1 MKPFSFGLQKVLDLR
16 KHHED
21 EARIELGRAIG
32 ILAGIEGNIRAVGQE
47 RVRAAEE
54 QYSLSGGE
62 LAEGTGNL
70 VQMRQYAFYILRLDN
85 TKEQLLKDAALAELK
100 VEETRE
106 AFLQASSERKVL
118 DKLKEKRQKEYRK
131 EFFAEE
137 TKTLDDNPART
148 GIW

>member
-16 KHHED
+16 KYHED

-54 QYSLSGGE
+54 QYSS
-62 LAEGTGNL
+62 AEGTGNL

-100 VEETRE
+100 VEEARE
-106 AFLQASSERKVL
+106 AFVQASSERKVL
-118 DKLKEKRQKEYRK
+118 DKLKEKLRKEYRK

-137 TKTLDDNPART
+137 TKILDDNPARP

>member
-54 QYSLSGGE
+54 QCSFSGGE
-62 LAEGTGNL
+62 
-70 VQMRQYAFYILRLDN
+70 QMRQYAFYILRLDN

-100 VEETRE
+100 VEEARE

-118 DKLKEKRQKEYRK
+118 DKLKEKGQKEYRK
-131 EFFAEE
+131 DFFAEFFWG
-137 TKTLDDNPART
+137 KS
-148 GIW
+148 G